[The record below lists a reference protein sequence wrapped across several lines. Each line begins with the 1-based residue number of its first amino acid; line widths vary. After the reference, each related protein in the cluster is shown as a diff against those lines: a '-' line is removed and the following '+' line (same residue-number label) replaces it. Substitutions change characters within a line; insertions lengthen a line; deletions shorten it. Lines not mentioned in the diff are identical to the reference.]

1 MRAMKIKILL
11 LVVSVVMAG
20 IFVVYSGT
28 RNSELS
34 DLMLENVEALAAG
47 EYKLPYHCYGSGSI
61 YCHKIN
67 LYVYTMVG
75 GYSLE

>member
-20 IFVVYSGT
+20 IFVVYSDT
-28 RNSELS
+28 RNNELS
-34 DLMLENVEALAAG
+34 DLMWENVEALAAG
-47 EYKLPYHCYGSGSI
+47 EYVVPFHCYGSGSI
-61 YCHKIN
+61 YCPMVN
-67 LYVYTMVG
+67 VYVYTMVG